1 MTRKWIFQM
10 LLKNQKPS
18 ATMKKQKTPPQRKR
32 EKPDQNTELMCS
44 LDNSIDHMHV
54 QRPSTALTT

>member
-1 MTRKWIFQM
+1 VDISDVTK
-10 LLKNQKPS
+10 KPKTIS
-18 ATMKKQKTPPQRKR
+18 NHEKQKTPPQRKR